1 MGRKG
6 FISALCLLCLLVS
19 SCREEVMPFS
29 DVSSV
34 SFSASSGFFL
44 PTKTEYAGGYVSDG
58 NYERLNWLSGD
69 GLTVLS
75 PQAVLYDRSADPWT
89 AYYTSTD
96 PRYSVAHYTVSGE
109 ITPEGIYST
118 AGVAPFDDNDLHWG
132 EGSHLF
138 FGVYPR
144 LCTLPSSVQSHVG
157 IETDATRTKGVINAY
172 IPRDQVARSSNPS
185 KSAGKSVRN
194 SSVDSVYIYPQMEYA
209 WMYSA
214 QYAPKAEEE
223 VKLLFSPMVTTFQ
236 IAVTG
241 TGEEDVELTRFE
253 MVSESDALQGSFTA
267 TVCVEGNNT
276 VITRENVR
284 TKMLCE
290 LDVDAPSAGDNMKV
304 TFTFPSGTKVS
315 GSKKVTLTVF
325 AFPKGA
331 YNTSTLSNLTISFV
345 SPGVTR
351 SLRLMDAG
359 KNNWVQ
365 FPAGKKNN
373 IDGLTL
379 PRQEDPWT
387 FTVTGEDWEEELS
400 DVVITPVQVT
410 EYENQEGGNLDERAY
425 VLDVDW
431 ESLTLDEAGGAKA
444 DFATVKSYKDNAA
457 KTPVP
462 YQLEYYDGSQWK
474 VWDSN
479 APAWLTMSA
488 PASGYAGSYSGDA
501 LNLTM
506 APQVNSA
513 TDAHHNAMIAK
524 GSYSTAFD
532 LSTRN
537 VATGETVSRTT
548 ANCYVADRPGKYRLP
563 LVYGNGLKDGS
574 PNPAAYSQSQ
584 TTSVGFLT
592 SYKDHLDND
601 ITSPYIA
608 TQHSGKQL
616 SAAIIW
622 ADSPGLVTDA
632 SISGSGSSAY
642 LNFTVPAENI
652 TQGNALVAV
661 LVGGEVAW
669 SWHIWVTDQDLSVS
683 DNKAAYTGSNNK
695 VFAPVNLGW
704 SDSITRTY
712 SARTCSLRVVQPA
725 SAKESSHVRIEQSY
739 ASYTEYGRNPFYQ
752 WGRKDPL
759 TAGKAFG
766 DQSYS
771 PNLAAGGPVSL
782 GAAIQHPWNN
792 YITGATTIDW
802 CSDTW
807 YNLWNSN
814 LTFYGS
820 GQYAT
825 KVIKSVY
832 DPSPVGY
839 MVPPQDAYSGFS
851 ASNCTVENASAG
863 NSSAAVVYN
872 SSSLRFPLAGYLAA
886 TDGSCIYPGQVSH
899 HWSAVPSNSIQA
911 YPLTTRYSGGIV
923 STTGPLGRSYAVSV
937 RPVLDEVPASYTY
950 YLTAMPP
957 AKLEAG
963 GGTSSNGFVTSYRTN
978 DNTGDTEGVA
988 WSVAGYYSDATCTT
1002 PYNGSNASTRPAW
1015 LTSITGGGS
1024 GSAPGA
1030 SEALSATVS
1039 ASPYSTV
1046 TQDAETTIS
1055 NIIGGNGIRGSESR
1069 RWNLAN
1075 PSSPYSNSVAESAN
1089 CYIVNAC
1096 GYYRIPLVMGN
1107 GMVNN
1112 AINTNASTY
1121 KGATG
1126 TYSILFQDYT
1136 GSNITNPKLHR
1147 SSSGAGSPSSA
1158 FVVWEDVNGLI
1169 EAGSNYTLPNA
1180 LEYDSS
1186 ADLWWLNFH
1195 VDKARQGNAVIA
1207 VADAS
1212 GTVMWSWHIWVT
1224 HDDQTNVTIM
1234 SDYDFANYNL
1244 MLMNLGWLPSGSG
1257 TVRIYS
1263 PRTVYVKI
1271 QQADGGQ
1278 EAVMA
1283 LTQAGKTVYT
1293 SFPTGGRGPYWQWG
1307 RKDAM
1312 WPSGTCYGRFGSVST
1327 LTSRQTLADVIK
1339 NPGKFIAT
1347 GESSCWSSYS
1357 QPGNLWDSATKTIWD
1372 PCPAGYTVPS
1382 QAAITL
1388 VFNQWPDNVAV
1399 GTFNRG
1405 WHFYNSARTETV
1417 FFPAAGLR
1425 TATSGA
1431 VAEAGSTGNYWN
1443 DLMRT
1448 GDSGGSL
1455 WYFYDQWAFTAA
1467 LSRSY
1472 GLSIRP
1478 KKR

>member
-1 MGRKG
+1 MW
-6 FISALCLLCLLVS
+6 
-19 SCREEVMPFS
+19 
-29 DVSSV
+29 
-34 SFSASSGFFL
+34 L
-44 PTKTEYAGGYVSDG
+44 PA
-58 NYERLNWLSGD
+58 
-69 GLTVLS
+69 
-75 PQAVLYDRSADPWT
+75 
-89 AYYTSTD
+89 
-96 PRYSVAHYTVSGE
+96 
-109 ITPEGIYST
+109 
-118 AGVAPFDDNDLHWG
+118 
-132 EGSHLF
+132 
-138 FGVYPR
+138 
-144 LCTLPSSVQSHVG
+144 
-157 IETDATRTKGVINAY
+157 
-172 IPRDQVARSSNPS
+172 
-185 KSAGKSVRN
+185 
-194 SSVDSVYIYPQMEYA
+194 
-209 WMYSA
+209 
-214 QYAPKAEEE
+214 
-223 VKLLFSPMVTTFQ
+223 
-236 IAVTG
+236 
-241 TGEEDVELTRFE
+241 
-253 MVSESDALQGSFTA
+253 
-267 TVCVEGNNT
+267 
-276 VITRENVR
+276 
-284 TKMLCE
+284 
-290 LDVDAPSAGDNMKV
+290 
-304 TFTFPSGTKVS
+304 
-315 GSKKVTLTVF
+315 
-325 AFPKGA
+325 
-331 YNTSTLSNLTISFV
+331 
-345 SPGVTR
+345 
-351 SLRLMDAG
+351 
-359 KNNWVQ
+359 
-365 FPAGKKNN
+365 
-373 IDGLTL
+373 
-379 PRQEDPWT
+379 
-387 FTVTGEDWEEELS
+387 
-400 DVVITPVQVT
+400 
-410 EYENQEGGNLDERAY
+410 
-425 VLDVDW
+425 
-431 ESLTLDEAGGAKA
+431 
-444 DFATVKSYKDNAA
+444 
-457 KTPVP
+457 
-462 YQLEYYDGSQWK
+462 
-474 VWDSN
+474 
-479 APAWLTMSA
+479 
-488 PASGYAGSYSGDA
+488 
-501 LNLTM
+501 
-506 APQVNSA
+506 
-513 TDAHHNAMIAK
+513 

-537 VATGETVSRTT
+537 VATGETVSMTT

-563 LVYGNGLKDGS
+563 LVYGNGVKDGS
-574 PNPAAYSQSQ
+574 PNPDAYSQSL
-584 TTSVGFLT
+584 TSASGFLT
-592 SYKDHLDND
+592 TFLDHKDNP

-608 TQHSGKQL
+608 TQHSGKTL
-616 SAAIIW
+616 TPVIIW
-622 ADSPGLVTDA
+622 ADAPGLVTDL
-632 SISGSGSSAY
+632 SITGSGTNAY

-652 TQGNALVAV
+652 TQGNALVGV
-661 LVGGEVAW
+661 TIDGEIAW
-669 SWHIWVTDQDLSVS
+669 SWHIWVTEEDLKVS
-683 DNKAAYTGSNNK
+683 DKIAQYRTPSGI
-695 VFAPVNLGW
+695 VFSTEHVGW
-704 SDSITRTY
+704 TDAFTRIY
-712 SARTCSLRVVQPA
+712 AERTCSLRVVQPA
-725 SAKESSHVRIEQSY
+725 SGQESAPVLVTQ
-739 ASYTEYGRNPFYQ
+739 AQAEYNCPSTNTFYQ
-752 WGRKDPL
+752 WGRKDPI
-759 TAGKAFG
+759 
-766 DQSYS
+766 
-771 PNLAAGGPVSL
+771 L
-782 GAAIQHPWNN
+782 GAGELGPGPGVFHKNRTVYDMSDPAYEPRYDVIEQAGVGKSIQQPYIYYFATENINCWQNPRYYNVWN
-792 YITGATTIDW
+792 A
-802 CSDTW
+802 
-807 YNLWNSN
+807 N
-814 LTFYGS
+814 LTPAGI
-820 GQYAT
+820 GNRNIEVKKT
-825 KVIKSVY
+825 IY

-839 MVPPQDAYSGFS
+839 KIPTPAAWDDFSSTTFYTVGTYRQEGYGYVYQSGDAYVFFKGTGIRDAYARPLPIMNMVNGS
-851 ASNCTVENASAG
+851 
-863 NSSAAVVYN
+863 VYM
-872 SSSLRFPLAGYLAA
+872 
-886 TDGSCIYPGQVSH
+886 
-899 HWSAVPSNSIQA
+899 WSAVP
-911 YPLTTRYSGGIV
+911 V
-923 STTGPLGRSYAVSV
+923 STHGNVCLGRTTGDSFSINNMYSCFGYTIRPIWEETAV
-937 RPVLDEVPASYTY
+937 SYTY
-950 YLTAMPP
+950 HLSAMPP
-957 AKLEAG
+957 ANLQAG

-988 WSVAGYYSDATCTT
+988 WSVAGYYSDAACTT

-1039 ASPYSTV
+1039 ASSYSTV

-1069 RWNLAN
+1069 RWNLSN

-1327 LTSRQTLADVIK
+1327 LTSRQTLAGVIK

-1399 GTFNRG
+1399 GTFNKG